1 MNPTSMPR
9 DGETTESPALTP
21 VRVRWRRQELL
32 LTDGTYL
39 LGRDSS
45 CHILLEDARIS
56 RRHARI
62 SVDGSLVFVED
73 LGSMNGILVNGTRV
87 RERRALF
94 DGDWVTVGGEELE
107 LCIGEGGRQ
116 RHKTDTLDELSPIP
130 PSSRK
135 EADRRISE
143 PPEAEETTQRTR
155 SLEIL
160 ANIADQALGA
170 GRTNDA
176 ADLLKTTLLD
186 VLQEA
191 TDGIGV
197 EDETRLFCLNYA
209 LKLSSVTT
217 KPKWLDYA
225 VDLLHVTGS
234 CCDADLA
241 RQLSTA
247 YRAHPKAD
255 LGRLDAWA
263 NSLLNAEDEEARA
276 SAGRAAQ
283 IGVDVRRSRR

>member
-1 MNPTSMPR
+1 MSR
-9 DGETTESPALTP
+9 EGETFDGPALTP

-45 CHILLEDARIS
+45 CHILLEDSRIS
-56 RRHARI
+56 RRHARM
-62 SVDGSLVFVED
+62 SVDASLVFIED

-94 DGDWVTVGGEELE
+94 DGDWVTIGGEELE
-107 LCIGEGGRQ
+107 IVIGEAGRQ

-130 PSSRK
+130 PSSK
-135 EADRRISE
+135 NEADRRISE

-160 ANIADQALGA
+160 ANIADQALAA
-170 GRTNDA
+170 GRTDDA

-191 TDGIGV
+191 SDGINV
-197 EDETRLFCLNYA
+197 EDETRLFCLEYA
-209 LKLSSVTT
+209 LKLSKVTT

-225 VDLLHVTGS
+225 VDLLRVTGS
-234 CCDADLA
+234 ICDAALA
-241 RQLSTA
+241 RKLTNA
-247 YRAHPKAD
+247 YRKHPKAD

-263 NSLLNAEDEEARA
+263 NTLMNADDEEALA